1 MGYELT
7 KFDKL
12 EKEYKQLLGRKSTL
26 MRMIEKRNNK
36 LQPLLKEVKILK
48 DEIESLQDEFDSL
61 KVKIKEISIGEKWN
75 PPIVITKVKNVK
87 GYDYLRGKIRFGNK
101 EKVKMIPKKTELD
114 FLKKI
119 RSDEKNKNIT
129 EEELKGLL
137 YGLLRDW
144 VLEWW
149 RTKGILEK
157 K

>member
-1 MGYELT
+1 MGFELT

-12 EKEYKQLLGRKSTL
+12 DKDYKKLLGRKSTL
-26 MRMIEKRNNK
+26 MRMIQKRNK
-36 LQPLLKEVKILK
+36 ELLPLVKEVKKLK
-48 DEIESLQDEFDSL
+48 NEIEGFEEELDSL
-61 KVKIKEISIGEKWN
+61 KSKIKEISIGEKWE
-75 PPIVITKVKNVK
+75 PQIVITKVKNIK

-101 EKVKMIPKKTELD
+101 EKVKMIPKKTELA

-119 RSDEKNKNIT
+119 KSEPKNKNIT
-129 EEELKGLL
+129 EEELKNVL
-137 YGLLRDW
+137 YGLLRRW